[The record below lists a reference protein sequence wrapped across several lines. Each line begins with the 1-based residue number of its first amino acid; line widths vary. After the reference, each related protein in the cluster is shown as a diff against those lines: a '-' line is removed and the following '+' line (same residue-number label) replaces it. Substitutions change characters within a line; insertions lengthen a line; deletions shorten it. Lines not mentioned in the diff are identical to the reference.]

1 LIETKTL
8 SVAALNF
15 IRISSK
21 HTPLLV
27 VSALFVRYTFR
38 ASVGGI
44 SFKVLIMYRNKLD
57 FLKTWIERE
66 NRKPL
71 VIRGAR
77 QVGKS
82 TIVKLFAQQTKRAL
96 NEVNLD
102 RYPNLNSVFATK
114 DPAKIIAEIEAL
126 PRMPSV
132 SSETILFLDEIQ
144 ATANAMPALRYFY
157 EERGDLAVVAA
168 GSLLE
173 FLLADHKFSMPV
185 GRIEYLHMGPL
196 VFTEYL
202 NALGEANLLKAVQN
216 FSVGDKINSTA
227 HARLL
232 QVMRT
237 YCFVGG
243 MPEAVK
249 RYAQTQKFRDASE
262 VHQSIIDTYRDD
274 FPKYIGSRNFTRI
287 VHVFSHAA
295 KTIGKKVKY
304 SSFSKD
310 DQSATIKSDI
320 ELLCM
325 ARVLTKVRHS
335 HCNGLPL
342 LAEGDERVYKLLF
355 LDIGLAN
362 AVLGLDWSSI
372 SNMSNDSLVNEGAI
386 AEQFVGQHLLDLSM
400 NTPSR
405 GLHYWLREGKE
416 SNAEVDFVCA
426 FHGKIVPVEVKAGSS
441 GSLKSLHQFVGEK
454 QIPLAIRMDTNP
466 PSMQRVQTSIRTGN
480 ETKTVSY
487 DLISL
492 PLYLVERIPD
502 VVAAYYAKLRE

>member
-1 LIETKTL
+1 
-8 SVAALNF
+8 
-15 IRISSK
+15 
-21 HTPLLV
+21 
-27 VSALFVRYTFR
+27 
-38 ASVGGI
+38 
-44 SFKVLIMYRNKLD
+44 MYRNQLD
-57 FLKTWIERE
+57 FLEKWVRRE

-82 TIVKLFAQQTKRAL
+82 TLVKLFSQQMERAL

-114 DPAKIIAEIEAL
+114 DPIKIIAEIEAL

-144 ATANAMPALRYFY
+144 ATEDAMPALRYFY
-157 EERGDLAVVAA
+157 EERSDLAVVAA

-173 FLLADHKFSMPV
+173 FLLANHKFPMPV

-202 NALGEANLLKAVQN
+202 NALSEVNLLKTVQD
-216 FSVGDKINSTA
+216 FSFGDEINPTA

-232 QVMRT
+232 EIMRT
-237 YCFVGG
+237 YFFVGG

-249 RYAQTQKFRDASE
+249 LYAQTQKFRDASD

-274 FPKYIGSRNFTRI
+274 FPKYIGSRNLTRI
-287 VHVFSHAA
+287 VHVFTHAA

-304 SSFSKD
+304 SSFSKN
-310 DQSATIKSDI
+310 DQSATIKGDI
-320 ELLCM
+320 DLLCL

-355 LDIGLAN
+355 LDVGLAN
-362 AVLGLDWSSI
+362 ALLGLNWSSI
-372 SNMSNDSLVNEGAI
+372 SNMSSDSLVNEGAI
-386 AEQFVGQHLLDLSM
+386 AEQFVGQHLFDLSM
-400 NTPSR
+400 NTPNR
-405 GLHYWLREGKE
+405 ELHYWLREGKE
-416 SNAEVDFVCA
+416 ANAEVDFVCA
-426 FHGKIVPVEVKAGSS
+426 FHGKIVPIEVKAGAS

-466 PSMQRVQTSIRTGN
+466 PSMQRVQTSIRTGG
-480 ETKTVSY
+480 ETKTICY

-492 PLYLVERIPD
+492 PLYLVERIPA
-502 VVAAYYAKLRE
+502 VVGAYYEQQRN

>member
-1 LIETKTL
+1 
-8 SVAALNF
+8 
-15 IRISSK
+15 
-21 HTPLLV
+21 
-27 VSALFVRYTFR
+27 
-38 ASVGGI
+38 
-44 SFKVLIMYRNKLD
+44 MYRNQLD
-57 FLKTWIERE
+57 FLANWHSRL

-82 TIVKLFAQQTKRAL
+82 TLVKLFAEQSGRVL

-102 RYPNLNSVFATK
+102 RYQELDSVFATK
-114 DPAKIIAEIEAL
+114 DPSKIIAEIEAL
-126 PRMPSV
+126 PHMPPV
-132 SSETILFLDEIQ
+132 SPKTLLFLDEIQ
-144 ATANAMPALRYFY
+144 AAENAMPALRYFF
-157 EERGDLAVVAA
+157 EERGELAVIAA

-173 FLLADHKFSMPV
+173 FLLSDHKFSMPV

-202 NALGEANLLKAVQN
+202 RALNEENLLRSVQS
-216 FSVGDKINSTA
+216 FSLNDKISSTA
-227 HARLL
+227 HVRLL
-232 QVMRT
+232 QLIRS

-249 RYAQTQKFRDASE
+249 QYARTQNFRDASD

-274 FPKYIGSRNFTRI
+274 FPKYIGSRNLTRMI
-287 VHVFSHAA
+287 RVFSHAA

-304 SSFSKD
+304 SSFSRD
-310 DQSATIKSDI
+310 DQSSTIKGDI
-320 ELLCM
+320 ELLCL
-325 ARVLTKVRHS
+325 ARVLTKVTHS

-342 LAEGDERVYKLLF
+342 LADGDERVFKLLF
-355 LDIGLAN
+355 LDVGLAN

-372 SNMSNDSLVNEGAI
+372 SRMDNETLVNEGSI
-386 AEQFVGQHLLDLSM
+386 AEQFVGQHLLDLSA

-416 SNAEVDFVCA
+416 SNAEVDFVVA
-426 FHGKIVPVEVKAGSS
+426 LHGKIVPVEVKSGSS

-454 QIPLAIRMDTNP
+454 QIPLAIRLDTNL
-466 PSMQRVQTSIRTGN
+466 PSMQRIQTTIRTGN
-480 ETKTVSY
+480 ASKMVAY

-492 PLYLVERIPD
+492 PLYLVEKIP
-502 VVAAYYAKLRE
+502 AIIEAYYEKSSGRYAESP

>member
-1 LIETKTL
+1 
-8 SVAALNF
+8 
-15 IRISSK
+15 
-21 HTPLLV
+21 
-27 VSALFVRYTFR
+27 
-38 ASVGGI
+38 
-44 SFKVLIMYRNKLD
+44 MYRNQFE
-57 FLKTWIERE
+57 FLENWMRRE

-82 TIVKLFAQQTKRAL
+82 TLVKLFAEQHGRAL

-102 RYPNLNSVFATK
+102 RYSTLNSVFATK

-126 PRMPSV
+126 PRMPAV

-144 ATANAMPALRYFY
+144 ATENALPALRYFY
-157 EERGDLAVVAA
+157 EERGDLAVITA

-173 FLLADHKFSMPV
+173 FVLANHRFSMPV

-202 NALGEANLLKAVQN
+202 DALGEANLLKTVQC
-216 FSVGDKINSTA
+216 FSLENQISSTA

-232 QVMRT
+232 HLMRT

-249 RYAQTQKFRDASE
+249 QYAKSGKFRDASH

-274 FPKYIGSRNFTRI
+274 FPKYIGSRNLTRMI
-287 VHVFSHAA
+287 HVFSHAA
-295 KTIGKKVKY
+295 KNLGKKVKY
-304 SSFSKD
+304 SSFSKA
-310 DQSATIKSDI
+310 DQSATIKGDI
-320 ELLCM
+320 ELLCL
-325 ARVLTKVRHS
+325 ARVLTKVKHS
-335 HCNGLPL
+335 HCNGIPL
-342 LAEGDERVYKLLF
+342 LADGDERVYKLFF
-355 LDIGLAN
+355 LDVGLAN

-372 SNMSNDSLVNEGAI
+372 SSMDDESLVNEGAI
-386 AEQFVGQHLLDLSM
+386 AEQFVGQHLLDLSA

-405 GLHYWLREGKE
+405 ELHYWLREGKE
-416 SNAEVDFVCA
+416 SNAEVDFVCT

-454 QIPLAIRMDTNP
+454 QIPLAIRLDANP
-466 PSMQRVQTSIRTGN
+466 PGIQRVQTSFRVGN
-480 ETKTVSY
+480 EMKTVSY

-492 PLYLVERIPD
+492 PLYLVERIPA
-502 VVAAYYAKLRE
+502 VVETYYEKLKGLKRTQMQAGVR